1 MSFKSCLLCVS
12 MLAMGSPVLAKNI
25 LLPEPVVLSRETMG
39 EDAASRRKFI
49 NRYIDSYISEYIAEF
64 MRINRTSENRFNVPQ
79 IRDKLKKIYSGKSD
93 AQIMSVSEKDVM
105 VLKIEMDDIAL
116 SSYARSEL
124 TRLNAMT
131 VDTSMAKIIVD
142 LNKRIDSLGS
152 RLDQNNRSIS
162 DVVAQIKKLQEDL
175 VRVKSTAVL
184 SQTRAALT
192 TPAVAAVPENPVAEP
207 PSKTP
212 MILSIAALLAA
223 GFAVMSSRR
232 A

>member
-1 MSFKSCLLCVS
+1 MILKTLVLLVLIV
-12 MLAMGSPVLAKNI
+12 MPFGQVLAKNI
-25 LLPEPVVLSRETMG
+25 LLPEPIVTSRETMG
-39 EDAASRRKFI
+39 DDATSRRKFI
-49 NRYIDSYISEYIAEF
+49 NKYIERYVSEYIAEF
-64 MRINRTSENRFNVPQ
+64 LRINRTSENRFNVPQ
-79 IRDKLKKIYSGKSD
+79 ILDKLKKIYSGKSD
-93 AQIMSVSEKDVM
+93 AQIMSVSEDDVRI
-105 VLKIEMDDIAL
+105 LKIEMDDIAL

-124 TRLNAMT
+124 TRLNAMS

-162 DVVAQIKKLQEDL
+162 DVVVQIKKLQEDL
-175 VRVKSTAVL
+175 VRVKSTAAL

-192 TPAVAAVPENPVAEP
+192 APSVAAVVQNPTSEP

-212 MILSIAALLAA
+212 LILSIVALLAA
-223 GFAVMSSRR
+223 GFAVISSRR

>member
-1 MSFKSCLLCVS
+1 